1 MNELYALTA
10 IGAIAKE
17 QGTNAKI
24 ALAAEYLSD
33 YPDIRYLLEA
43 ALSPYKHYGVTK
55 RVKGQRKSKTTA
67 TCLIGAIEVLEYSP
81 KTKETFQQFDDDLY
95 GLGLTEEDID
105 LVWKIVTKKLKIG
118 IDVKG
123 LNKAGYNLPTFECML
138 AATNKDNSCGTMPFP
153 ALLMPKLDGCF
164 DGDSLVWTT
173 DGQVKIK
180 DIEVGDSVLSFN
192 ESTQSIEVK
201 PVVNTFNNGLSKE
214 RDFLGIFTTS
224 SKEKFD
230 RIVCTKNHKIFTD
243 CGWKEAK
250 DLKQGD
256 KIFSN
261 ARLRRSRSAF
271 VGLILG
277 DGSLT
282 IEKRRKP
289 DGNITC
295 KSYRYRLCSSIKDKA
310 SLEHIVNILGFGG
323 KYTYSKSGYGSELI
337 KFTSKAITNEG
348 MGVNIF
354 YDLNPHSKT
363 YGERKEIEYRDLVSD
378 FNLLSLSIWI
388 AGDGSLAFNNGN
400 TFTPRLTLSTH
411 RYSSSE
417 VRMFVKLLEN
427 KFKCK
432 PSIIDDKRKLR
443 KDGSFQQFLT
453 FSTKDTL
460 YLLNM
465 LRPYQIEGMGR
476 KFYFDP
482 LPFVKLGSDY
492 EEIRNIE
499 EYIKPRLKY
508 DLEVADNHNYFVNN
522 KLVHNCRMLLFPKR
536 IALGRSGKPVPN
548 RALVEWLPDTPWI
561 LDGEFYMHGVPFDEI
576 SGLFRAKDRPIPEGY
591 KFHVFNA
598 FTEQEWNSQKINAT
612 YDEVMQRVRSICGLY
627 STSLVPVGSKVVD
640 DEEAVSRGLQELWDQ
655 GYEGGILRNVDKP
668 AYMWKRCSLKD
679 NCMIKLKKIDY
690 TDAKITGFREG
701 EGKYLGM
708 LGALQVQLE
717 NGIDFEI
724 GTGYTDD
731 QRVEL
736 WQNRDELLGEWV
748 HCKFTE
754 LTDTGMP
761 RPPVVFM
768 NIRDSKG

>member
-24 ALAAEYLSD
+24 ELAAEYLKD

-55 RVKGQRKSKTTA
+55 RVKGQRKSKTSA
-67 TCLIGAIEVLEYSP
+67 TCLIGAIEVLDYSP

-153 ALLMPKLDGCF
+153 ALLMPKLDGC
-164 DGDSLVWTT
+164 
-173 DGQVKIK
+173 
-180 DIEVGDSVLSFN
+180 
-192 ESTQSIEVK
+192 
-201 PVVNTFNNGLSKE
+201 
-214 RDFLGIFTTS
+214 
-224 SKEKFD
+224 
-230 RIVCTKNHKIFTD
+230 
-243 CGWKEAK
+243 
-250 DLKQGD
+250 
-256 KIFSN
+256 
-261 ARLRRSRSAF
+261 
-271 VGLILG
+271 
-277 DGSLT
+277 
-282 IEKRRKP
+282 
-289 DGNITC
+289 
-295 KSYRYRLCSSIKDKA
+295 
-310 SLEHIVNILGFGG
+310 
-323 KYTYSKSGYGSELI
+323 
-337 KFTSKAITNEG
+337 
-348 MGVNIF
+348 
-354 YDLNPHSKT
+354 
-363 YGERKEIEYRDLVSD
+363 
-378 FNLLSLSIWI
+378 
-388 AGDGSLAFNNGN
+388 
-400 TFTPRLTLSTH
+400 
-411 RYSSSE
+411 
-417 VRMFVKLLEN
+417 
-427 KFKCK
+427 
-432 PSIIDDKRKLR
+432 
-443 KDGSFQQFLT
+443 
-453 FSTKDTL
+453 
-460 YLLNM
+460 
-465 LRPYQIEGMGR
+465 
-476 KFYFDP
+476 
-482 LPFVKLGSDY
+482 
-492 EEIRNIE
+492 
-499 EYIKPRLKY
+499 
-508 DLEVADNHNYFVNN
+508 
-522 KLVHNCRMLLFPKR
+522 RMLLFPKR
-536 IALGRSGKPVPN
+536 VALGRSGKPVPN
-548 RALVEWLPDTPWI
+548 KALVEWLPDTPWV

-591 KFHVFNA
+591 RFHIFNA
-598 FTEQEWNSQKINAT
+598 FTEQEWNNQQIDAT
-612 YDEVMQRVRSICGLY
+612 YDEVMQRVRHICGLY
-627 STSLVPVGSKVVD
+627 PTSLVPVGSKVVD

-655 GYEGGILRNVDKP
+655 GYEGGILRNVGKP

-690 TDAKITGFREG
+690 TDAKIVGFVEG
-701 EGKYLGM
+701 EGKYSGM

-754 LTDTGMP
+754 LTETGMP